1 MADWRFVDKERFCIL
16 LLLLR
21 TYYYVVGEKMI
32 RFRKGKLKT
41 LFSGKNWAV
50 GIDTR
55 EIYLLKIQK
64 DYYTEGISWLG
75 IYFLCFWLEIYS

>member
-55 EIYLLKIQK
+55 EIYLFKVWH
-64 DYYTEGISWLG
+64 DEAMGWLA
-75 IYFLCFWLEIYS
+75 IHSLCFWLEIYS